1 MRLYCV
7 TYTQRD
13 DEIGEHDTVE
23 YFRTKRDAMRAVR
36 GLNDPEPDNYGNCIE
51 GSFCDISLECVELHL
66 RKQEII
72 EALNLS
78 NRGQSARNAT
88 LLEHFDDIG
97 MDDEVEEVPPDDR
110 RAWVDEALTRRQ
122 YPILKGV
129 SDD

>member
-36 GLNDPEPDNYGNCIE
+36 GLSTDHPRAQFDN
-51 GSFCDISLECVELHL
+51 ISLECIELPL

-78 NRGQSARNAT
+78 NHGQSAQNAT
-88 LLEHFDDIG
+88 LLEYFDDI
-97 MDDEVEEVPPDDR
+97 E
-110 RAWVDEALTRRQ
+110 
-122 YPILKGV
+122 V

>member
-7 TYTQRD
+7 TYTQWD

-36 GLNDPEPDNYGNCIE
+36 GLGADHPRSQFGN
-51 GSFCDISLECVELHL
+51 ISLECIELPL

-78 NRGQSARNAT
+78 NHGQSAGAIHGSTQNAT
-88 LLEHFDDIG
+88 LIEYFDDIG
-97 MDDEVEEVPPDDR
+97 TD
-110 RAWVDEALTRRQ
+110 
-122 YPILKGV
+122 Y
-129 SDD
+129 

>member
-7 TYTQRD
+7 TYTQWD

-36 GLNDPEPDNYGNCIE
+36 GLSADHPRSQFDN
-51 GSFCDISLECVELHL
+51 ISLECIELPL

-78 NRGQSARNAT
+78 NRGQSAGAIHGDTQNAT
-88 LLEHFDDIG
+88 LIEYFDDIG
-97 MDDEVEEVPPDDR
+97 GER
-110 RAWVDEALTRRQ
+110 
-122 YPILKGV
+122 
-129 SDD
+129 

>member
-7 TYTQRD
+7 TYIQRD

-23 YFRTKRDAMRAVR
+23 YFRTKQDALRAIR
-36 GLNDPEPDNYGNCIE
+36 GLSADPAGCYVDELPGSKLCPRCPQCHPRAQFDN
-51 GSFCDISLECVELHL
+51 ISLECIELPL

-78 NRGQSARNAT
+78 NHGQSAQNAT
-88 LLEHFDDIG
+88 LIEYFDDIG
-97 MDDEVEEVPPDDR
+97 M
-110 RAWVDEALTRRQ
+110 
-122 YPILKGV
+122 